1 MIGNAAVIIDWA
13 TKVFVT
19 YLLGYIYL
27 SPYCSE
33 SVRYKIFKT
42 TKDKSTTTKAT
53 ATTTPEK
60 INE

>member
-13 TKVFVT
+13 TKV
-19 YLLGYIYL
+19 YIYL